1 MSEIRTDPVSANWQ
15 EWIMA
20 NNLKPFVINQTDL
33 DFILSQ
39 VNFRPLFDAS
49 GNAIILWNGTGKIY
63 DGKGALIG
71 QGGVTVGDAASLHA
85 IETYG
90 QSYYSEFDFA
100 GLRDPSGLNNN
111 LSLINATWGSVDQIF
126 TRSAAADYANYSPVM
141 QAVAER
147 AYAAA
152 KEYYGKY
159 SDGSATDGTPTGT
172 FNVGGTINS
181 DYKITLDTTPGVQ
194 PGDSL
199 ASDGTAINI
208 QNVVDYTPR
217 MISLTTTTAGVTYDT
232 WANHQFLADGTTP
245 NPAATNHTTNEI
257 YYDANGVAKV
267 LDWGQLKTVADGGL
281 GQVDTQAR
289 LAASAGQDDHFIGG
303 LNPGVAP
310 SNGFFVLFGQFFDH
324 GLDFIGKASGQ
335 TIKIALASDDP
346 LYGMLGPD
354 GRPVHEITINRATVA
369 TMEANGPEY
378 VNHTSPF
385 IDQSQTY
392 GSHEQLTNLLREWVK
407 DPATGQYHAGM
418 NLFDGQTLE
427 TAWIKPDGTSTH
439 NTLPTL
445 DELRAHVQ
453 ATGRDALT
461 WEDVN
466 DLRNRDA
473 NGHVI
478 AGTSGSA
485 LLLDMNP
492 RFDAG
497 HMAGFYDKNGNGAQD
512 AGEASYGTSAQA
524 AAVTAAIST
533 IDTYVRANFG
543 TNSHFGI
550 DATTHKLTLYM
561 ENLPPGSPAG
571 TPHTLDG
578 ANALYPFV
586 NFADF
591 SITSPAGP
599 LHNAVGE
606 ILMASVGDHYVAG
619 DGRVNENFGLTS
631 IHHVF
636 HEEHNYQIQNIIDAL
651 HRQDIV
657 SGDPTHANLHG
668 FQVNTGHMNAA
679 GDYINTDGSIAWDQD
694 KMFNGA
700 KLVVEMEYQH
710 AAVDQ
715 YARNVT
721 PNIQEFGAY
730 STEVN
735 SAISLEYSQ
744 AAFRFG
750 HSTLRE
756 TIDTIDPSGGLTG
769 KIMGYA
775 LKAAFL
781 APDKFADIGPSAI
794 VLGMTHQQM
803 NEVDEF
809 VTPALN
815 QGLLG
820 QPLDLAAINIARGR
834 DLGIPT
840 LNEVRHALGYSE
852 YSSWNDFGQNM
863 QHPSSLAN
871 FIAAYAFD
879 GDLERA
885 NTIVGIVD
893 GSVAAGTLGISLDQ
907 AYGFINGD
915 QAAGGAGTLAFDNI
929 DSWLGGL
936 AEVHQPGGLLGET
949 FDRIFVDQIEKLM
962 DGDRFYYL
970 YRLFGTQFGTEIV
983 NAQLKD
989 MVERTTGL
997 THLNGNIFGY
1007 ADQYIDLGAHK
1018 EVLAAGQTEYL
1029 TTGNEHKWGDIAAV
1043 DDGTIGIY
1051 SNGGRG
1057 NANDGH
1063 VVTIGGVQYIQDTRL
1078 ADTNPNSAYNQ
1089 NGGVNLDGTPN
1100 SGAESNEI
1108 IVGSRG
1114 NDLIYAQGGDDT
1126 VYGDGGNDKIY
1137 GSYGIDRLYGGD
1149 GSDTI
1154 YGGDNP
1160 DLIDGGAGD
1169 DFLYG
1174 ESSGTDIAGMDQVIG
1189 GAGND
1194 YINGGIGI
1202 DKLFGGN
1209 GDDVMYGEQDT
1220 DPFFEGNDGNDY
1232 LDGGAGTD
1240 MLYGSNGDDMLL
1252 DGTDV
1257 DISFGQAG
1265 DDWFKVGDIAQALST
1280 GPDEILG
1287 GDGVTDDGNTP
1298 GTIGFDVMDF
1308 SLQHA
1313 RPVGVAYDLDQQANP
1328 LAAVNAA
1335 QSVPAAFEIEGLV
1348 GSVSNDTLGG
1358 DVGNNWIVGG
1368 SGSDLLTG
1376 DAGNDVIVGG
1386 SIRLDTLI
1394 GQYIQ
1399 GHDAQGNEIA
1409 STYDHN
1415 NNNDGSTEALR
1426 LQDARYQG
1434 ASHRVAYDDTLGA
1447 GLLGNAALHTEG
1459 FDKHFTEMLRTQFFK
1474 DVTLGDGGA
1483 DATTL
1488 ATPDVAVF
1496 TGNFSD
1502 YRIDAISFQSAHEG
1516 TITAYKVTDLRDPN
1530 GVDANG
1536 VPIVTDGTDIVVG
1549 VELLRFSDRDVSL
1562 VNNPPVLDL
1571 NADHVVTTTTNGQ
1584 YRDNFSTAAFNN
1596 SNGTTA
1602 WAATPWA
1609 EAGDNGDVSSP
1620 SAGQI
1625 TITGGA
1631 LRFGDNDT
1639 DAGNGTATIQR
1650 TVNLA
1655 GVSSATVSYSYNEN
1669 SFDTGETVTV
1679 TFSDDGS
1686 FGAGHTQTIQTID
1699 ANSNIGNL
1707 NNVTLA
1713 GNLSASS
1720 AIRFV
1725 VSGTNN
1731 NSASDAV
1738 TIDNLRIDTV
1748 TSTSATVP
1756 GTPGTGNTSSYT
1768 ENSSTRAPISSFP
1781 SITDDGTTLASAKVV
1796 LTNPISGDLL
1806 RIGNSNNT
1814 SGNLTGSLSGIH
1826 YTVSTAGGVV
1836 TLDLTGSATL
1846 AQYQS
1851 AIDQVRFYSTS
1862 DDPTAHGTNVDRVI
1876 HVTVN
1881 DGLVDSNVATATV
1894 HIVAVNDAPNAGDD
1908 TILTNVSGAGAVVI
1922 PDWALLANDTDPDGP
1937 SLTVSTIVSTSSGNA
1952 SHASS
1957 SVTFTDTGT
1966 SATNNG
1972 GNSNGS
1978 MGSFV
1983 YRVSD
1988 GASTP
1993 LTDTATASVTR
2004 DTGDISAG
2012 SGNQIIV
2019 GDANGSTFS
2028 GGTGDDIILAGAG
2041 NDTIVWNANSSGS
2054 TDGHDFVD
2062 GGTTALVSGRDTGS
2076 DTFVVNG
2083 RSNSAETFA
2092 IYSNTD
2098 DWNGA
2103 GPGTESSAAHF
2114 GFTGLNANTEIVIAR
2129 NGVIIAELDNIE
2141 EITVNTLNTTVNNNN
2156 NPNAPDGGTTGTGS
2170 NTDTIQ
2176 VVGNFTGTSLNYST
2190 IHINGGDG
2198 SDTVDISGLTSDHRI
2213 VFHGGGGDD
2222 HVIGTLRPQDV
2233 VDSQTGPSGG
2243 DQGGSSGSGGGQDGG
2258 SHDDTSG
2265 GDDQHCGSGE
2275 DQGENE
2281 GGSPPIQPA
2290 DLPGLPA
2297 PHIGTDGDDVM
2308 IGSAGENVLSG
2319 LDGDDM
2325 LVGND
2330 DADTLKAGAGDDLVK
2345 AGGGDD
2351 VVIGNE
2357 GNDIV
2362 FGGGGRDL
2370 LTGDAGDDRLF
2381 GDAGDDA
2388 LEGGIGNDTVYGGA
2402 GNDRVIATNGDGDD
2416 TYFGDTEED
2425 TLDYSA
2431 ISANINADLGNGIGQ
2446 HGSVA
2451 SAQSGTDTVFGFE
2464 NFIGG
2469 SGNDTITASSVAN
2482 VLDGGGGN
2490 DTFVFGSSGDANGD
2504 TIKGFQP
2511 GDKIDLSAIDADTGA
2526 SGAQSFVLFAGNV
2539 FTSAGQ
2545 VIVTHEVTDGVEH
2558 TIVSG
2563 NTNGDATADFR
2574 IDVAGNHALTTADFN
2589 GVH

>member
-1 MSEIRTDPVSANWQ
+1 MRTSGLREPWQ
-15 EWIMA
+15 ERIMA
-20 NNLKPFVINQTDL
+20 NNLKPFVIDQTDL

-39 VNFRPLFDAS
+39 VNFRPLFDVNK
-49 GNAIILWNGTGKIY
+49 NAIILWDGTGNVY

-71 QGGVTVGDAASLHA
+71 QGGTVAGDAASVLA
-85 IETYG
+85 IAAYG

-141 QAVAER
+141 QAAVGL

-152 KEYYGKY
+152 KQYYSSY
-159 SDGSATDGTPTGT
+159 SIADGTFKANLGDY
-172 FNVGGTINS
+172 TI
-181 DYKITLDTTPGVQ
+181 KLDTTPGQ
-194 PGDSL
+194 PGDHT
-199 ASDGTAINI
+199 AADGTPIDI
-208 QNVVDYTPR
+208 HNVVDYTPR
-217 MISLTTTTAGVTYDT
+217 MISLTTTTAGVTFDT
-232 WANHQFLADGTTP
+232 WGNHPSDPLR
-245 NPAATNHTTNEI
+245 AAHQPNEI
-257 YYDANGVAKV
+257 YYDASGVAKV
-267 LDWGQLKTVADGGL
+267 LDWGQLKTVADNGL

-335 TIKIALASDDP
+335 TIKIALAQDDP

-354 GRPVHEITINRATVA
+354 GQPVHEITVSRATVA
-369 TMEANGPEY
+369 KMDANGAEY

-392 GSHEQLTNLLREWVK
+392 GSHEQLTNLLREWVP
-407 DPATGQYHAGM
+407 DATTAATTDFHAGM
-418 NLFDGQTLE
+418 NLFDGQTLA
-427 TAWIKPDGTSTH
+427 TAWKKADGSTTH

-445 DELRAHVQ
+445 NELNAHVV

-461 WEDVN
+461 WEDVL

-473 NGHVI
+473 SGHVATGAA
-478 AGTSGSA
+478 AGNSGSA

-492 RFDAG
+492 RFDAAHLHAGTGFIDSNHDG
-497 HMAGFYDKNGNGAQD
+497 HLNGGELSQVQVVDNAIATLHAYVADAAYQISRPHDSFGMVDGKLSLTLGTDLPAGP
-512 AGEASYGTSAQA
+512 
-524 AAVTAAIST
+524 ST
-533 IDTYVRANFG
+533 I
-543 TNSHFGI
+543 
-550 DATTHKLTLYM
+550 
-561 ENLPPGSPAG
+561 PAG
-571 TPHTLDG
+571 TYTG
-578 ANALYPFV
+578 ANALMLWV

-591 SITSPAGP
+591 SITAPSAI
-599 LHNAVGE
+599 HSAVSD
-606 ILMASVGDHYVAG
+606 IMLASVGDHYVAG

-636 HEEHNYQIQNIIDAL
+636 HEEHNYQVDNIIDAL

-657 SGDPTHANLHG
+657 SGDATHASLHG
-668 FQVNTGHMNAA
+668 FQVNTGVMNAA
-679 GDYINTDGSIAWDQD
+679 GDYLNGDGSIAWDQD
-694 KMFNGA
+694 KMFNAA

-715 YARNVT
+715 YARNVS

-893 GSVAAGTLGISLDQ
+893 GTITAGTPEAMGISLDQ

-915 QAAGGAGTLAFDNI
+915 EAAGGAGTLAFNSI
-929 DSWLGGL
+929 DTWLGGL
-936 AEVHQPGGLLGET
+936 AEIHQPGGLLGET

-970 YRLFGTQFGTEIV
+970 YRLFGEQFGTEIV

-1018 EVLAAGQTEYL
+1018 EVLADGQTEYL
-1029 TTGNEHKWGDIAAV
+1029 TTGNEHKWGDIGAV

-1078 ADTNPNSAYNQ
+1078 ADTDPNSAYNQ

-1126 VYGDGGNDKIY
+1126 VYGEGGNDKIY

-1313 RPVGVAYDLDQQANP
+1313 RPVGVTYDLDQQANP

-1358 DVGNNWIVGG
+1358 DSGDNWIVGG

-1394 GQYIQ
+1394 GRYESAP
-1399 GHDAQGNEIA
+1399 GVA
-1409 STYDHN
+1409 SSYDHN

-1447 GLLGNAALHTEG
+1447 GLLDNAALGTQD
-1459 FDKHFTEMLRTQFFK
+1459 FDRHFTEMLRTQFFK

-1483 DATTL
+1483 AGGTDTAAYTGVQADYEVTL
-1488 ATPDVAVF
+1488 VEFD
-1496 TGNFSD
+1496 
-1502 YRIDAISFQSAHEG
+1502 SANAGHVQ
-1516 TITAYKVTDLRDPN
+1516 AYKIVDKGHTPGPNDPIP
-1530 GVDANG
+1530 ARA
-1536 VPIVTDGTDIVVG
+1536 PSDGTDLLVGIQKIQFADGTVDIVNL
-1549 VELLRFSDRDVSL
+1549 VEIPATGAPVISDPTPTEGQQLTLDITSIQDANRFD
-1562 VNNPPVLDL
+1562 P
-1571 NADHVVTTTTNGQ
+1571 
-1584 YRDNFSTAAFNN
+1584 AALHYQWQQL
-1596 SNGTTA
+1596 NGTTWTNIA
-1602 WAATPWA
+1602 GATAATFTPQDLPLLGFNGNDA
-1609 EAGDNGDVSSP
+1609 QAGH
-1620 SAGQI
+1620 Q
-1625 TITGGA
+1625 
-1631 LRFGDNDT
+1631 LRVVATFT
-1639 DAGNGTATIQR
+1639 DAGGHAETVTSAATGPVGANWSSLLQATFNGTAGDDIANGSNAIS
-1650 TVNLA
+1650 VPFLGLIGGA
-1655 GVSSATVSYSYNEN
+1655 
-1669 SFDTGETVTV
+1669 DT
-1679 TFSDDGS
+1679 
-1686 FGAGHTQTIQTID
+1686 
-1699 ANSNIGNL
+1699 L
-1707 NNVTLA
+1707 N
-1713 GNLSASS
+1713 G
-1720 AIRFV
+1720 
-1725 VSGTNN
+1725 
-1731 NSASDAV
+1731 
-1738 TIDNLRIDTV
+1738 
-1748 TSTSATVP
+1748 
-1756 GTPGTGNTSSYT
+1756 
-1768 ENSSTRAPISSFP
+1768 
-1781 SITDDGTTLASAKVV
+1781 
-1796 LTNPISGDLL
+1796 
-1806 RIGNSNNT
+1806 
-1814 SGNLTGSLSGIH
+1814 
-1826 YTVSTAGGVV
+1826 
-1836 TLDLTGSATL
+1836 
-1846 AQYQS
+1846 
-1851 AIDQVRFYSTS
+1851 
-1862 DDPTAHGTNVDRVI
+1862 
-1876 HVTVN
+1876 
-1881 DGLVDSNVATATV
+1881 
-1894 HIVAVNDAPNAGDD
+1894 NAGDD
-1908 TILTNVSGAGAVVI
+1908 ILNG
-1922 PDWALLANDTDPDGP
+1922 
-1937 SLTVSTIVSTSSGNA
+1937 
-1952 SHASS
+1952 
-1957 SVTFTDTGT
+1957 
-1966 SATNNG
+1966 NG
-1972 GNSNGS
+1972 GN
-1978 MGSFV
+1978 
-1983 YRVSD
+1983 D
-1988 GASTP
+1988 
-1993 LTDTATASVTR
+1993 LI
-2004 DTGDISAG
+2004 TG
-2012 SGNQIIV
+2012 
-2019 GDANGSTFS
+2019 
-2028 GGTGDDIILAGAG
+2028 GAG
-2041 NDTIVWNANSSGS
+2041 NDTINGGAQTDTAVYAGALGNFAFGLTPITNLLTVTDLMGAEGTDTLTAIETLRFAGVNYNLVNGTSAANTLNGTNSVDLILGQEGNDTITAGLGNDVVFAGAGNDIINWRTNAAASQ
-2054 TDGHDFVD
+2054 TDGRDFVD
-2062 GGTTALVSGRDTGS
+2062 GGSDGTATG
-2076 DTFVVNG
+2076 DTFVVTG
-2083 RSNSAETFA
+2083 RAGLTEAFT

-2098 DWNGA
+2098 DWDGV
-2103 GPGTESSAAHF
+2103 GPGTGSSAAHA
-2114 GFTGLNANTEIVIAR
+2114 GFTGLNVNTEIVIAR
-2129 NGVIIAELDNIE
+2129 NGTIIAELDNIE
-2141 EITVNTLNTTVNNNN
+2141 EIVVNAGTVTQQTV
-2156 NPNAPDGGTTGTGS
+2156 PPGVPPGGTGTIAGDS
-2170 NTDTIQ
+2170 IA
-2176 VVGNFTGTSLNYST
+2176 VVGNFTNTSLHYST
-2190 IHINGGDG
+2190 ITVNGGDG
-2198 SDTVDISGLTSDHRI
+2198 SDTVDISGLTSDHRV

-2222 HVIGTLRPQDV
+2222 QVVGTLRPQDV
-2233 VDSQTGPSGG
+2233 VDTQNMLPSGDPG
-2243 DQGGSSGSGGGQDGG
+2243 PTGGGGQDGSGDG
-2258 SHDDTSG
+2258 SQGDGQGGS
-2265 GDDQHCGSGE
+2265 GDDQHCSPGDGH
-2275 DQGENE
+2275 DDRHD
-2281 GGSPPIQPA
+2281 GGGTPA
-2290 DLPGLPA
+2290 VNPGMA
-2297 PHIGTDGDDVM
+2297 QSDIGTSGADVMVGAAGDDVF
-2308 IGSAGENVLSG
+2308 SG
-2319 LDGDDM
+2319 LDGDDVI
-2325 LVGND
+2325 LGND
-2330 DADTLKAGAGDDLVK
+2330 GGDTLKAGAGDDLVK
-2345 AGGGDD
+2345 AGAGDD
-2351 VVIGNE
+2351 VVF
-2357 GNDIV
+2357 GNDGNDDL
-2362 FGGGGRDL
+2362 FGGAGRDL
-2370 LTGDAGDDRLF
+2370 ITGDAGDDRLF

-2388 LEGGIGNDTVYGGA
+2388 LEGGVGNDTVYGGA
-2402 GNDRVIATNGDGDD
+2402 GNDRIIATVGDGND
-2416 TYFGDTEED
+2416 TYFGDAEED

-2431 ISANINADLGNGIGQ
+2431 ISANIAAELGNGIGQ

-2451 SAQSGTDTVFGFE
+2451 SGQSGTDQVFGFE
-2464 NFIGG
+2464 DFIGG
-2469 SGNDTITASSVAN
+2469 SGNDTIVASSAAN
-2482 VLDGGGGN
+2482 VMDGGGGN
-2490 DTFVFGSSGDANGD
+2490 DTFVFGSAGDADGD

-2511 GDKIDLSAIDADTGA
+2511 GDKIDLSAIDANTGA
-2526 SGAQSFVLFAGNV
+2526 SGSQSFVLFAGNV

-2545 VIVTHEVTDGVEH
+2545 VIVTQEVKDGVEH
-2558 TIVSG
+2558 TFVSG
-2563 NTNGDATADFR
+2563 NTNGDTVADFK
-2574 IDVAGNHALTTADFN
+2574 IDVGAGNHTLTAADFN

>member
-1 MSEIRTDPVSANWQ
+1 LHLASFCNVGGPDVPASENPGQ

-20 NNLKPFVINQTDL
+20 NNLKPFVIDQTDL
-33 DFILSQ
+33 DFLLSQ

-49 GNAIILWNGTGKIY
+49 GNAIILWDGTGKVY
-63 DGKGALIG
+63 DGKGTLIG
-71 QGGVTVGDAASLHA
+71 QGGNAAGDAASIDA
-85 IETYG
+85 IAKWG

-111 LSLINATWGSVDQIF
+111 LSLINAAYGAVDQIF
-126 TRSAAADYANYSPVM
+126 TRSAAADYAHYSPVM
-141 QAVAER
+141 QAVAAQ

-159 SDGSATDGTPTGT
+159 NDGSATDGTPTGT
-172 FNVGGTINS
+172 FNASGSLNS
-181 DYKITLDTTPGVQ
+181 DYTIKLDTTPGQ
-194 PGDSL
+194 PGDHT
-199 ASDGTAINI
+199 AANGTPIEI

-217 MISLTTTTAGVTYDT
+217 MISQTITTAGVTYDT
-232 WANHQFLADGTTP
+232 WANHQTDLLASS
-245 NPAATNHTTNEI
+245 HQQNEI
-257 YYDANGVAKV
+257 YYNPATGEANV
-267 LDWGQLKTVADGGL
+267 LDWGQLETVALGGL

-289 LAASAGQDDHFIGG
+289 LTASAGQNDHFIGG
-303 LNPGVAP
+303 LNPGVSP
-310 SNGFFVLFGQFFDH
+310 SNGFFVLFGQFVDH

-354 GRPVHEITINRATVA
+354 GQPVHEITINRATVA
-369 TMEANGPEY
+369 SMGPDGPNY

-392 GSHEQLTNLLREWVK
+392 GSHEQLTNMLREWVK
-407 DPATGQYHAGM
+407 DPVTGQYHAGM
-418 NLFDGQTLE
+418 NLFDGQTLA
-427 TAWIKPDGTSTH
+427 TAWTKADGTTTH

-445 DELRAHVQ
+445 NEFAAHVV

-461 WEDVN
+461 WEDVL

-473 NGHVI
+473 SGHVTS
-478 AGTSGSA
+478 GTSGSA

-492 RFDAG
+492 RFDAA
-497 HMAGFYDKNGNGAQD
+497 HLHAGTGFVDANHDGQQN
-512 AGEASYGTSAQA
+512 AGESTQVQVVDSAIATLHNYVAGAAYQA
-524 AAVTAAIST
+524 ARPGDSFGMVGGTLSLTLATPLAAGPST
-533 IDTYVRANFG
+533 I
-543 TNSHFGI
+543 
-550 DATTHKLTLYM
+550 
-561 ENLPPGSPAG
+561 PAG
-571 TPHTLDG
+571 TYTG
-578 ANALYPFV
+578 ANAMMLWI

-591 SITSPAGP
+591 SITAPSQI
-599 LHNAVGE
+599 HSAVSD
-606 ILMASVGDHYVAG
+606 IMLASVGDHYVAG

-636 HEEHNYQIQNIIDAL
+636 HEEHNFQIQNIIQAL
-651 HRQDIV
+651 HTQDIV
-657 SGDPTHANLHG
+657 SGDATHASLHG
-668 FQVNTGHMNAA
+668 FQINTGHGMNAA
-679 GDYINTDGSIAWDQD
+679 GDYLDANNNISWDQD
-694 KMFNGA
+694 KMFNAA

-710 AAVDQ
+710 AVVDQ
-715 YARNVT
+715 YARNVS

-735 SAISLEYSQ
+735 SAISLDFSQ

-781 APDKFADIGPSAI
+781 APDTFAEVGPSAI
-794 VLGMTHQQM
+794 LLGMTHQQM

-834 DLGIPT
+834 DVGIPT
-840 LNEVRHALGYSE
+840 LNEVRHVLGYSE

-863 QHPSSLAN
+863 QHPTSLAN

-879 GDLERA
+879 GNLEKAER
-885 NTIVGIVD
+885 IVGIVD
-893 GSVAAGTLGISLDQ
+893 GTVTGATPGEIDQ
-907 AYGFINGD
+907 AYGFMNGD
-915 QAAGGAGTLAFDNI
+915 EAVGGAGTLAFNNI
-929 DSWLGGL
+929 DTWIGGL
-936 AEVHQPGGLLGET
+936 AEVHQPGGILGET

-970 YRLFGTQFGTEIV
+970 YRLFGEQFGTEVV

-989 MVERTTGL
+989 MVERNSGL

-1007 ADQYIDLGAHK
+1007 ADQYVDLGAHK
-1018 EVLAAGQTEYL
+1018 EVLADGQTEYL
-1029 TTGNEHKWGDIAAV
+1029 TTGNEHKYGDIAAV

-1063 VVTIGGVQYIQDTRL
+1063 EVTIGGVHYILDTRL
-1078 ADTNPNSAYNQ
+1078 ADTDPDSAYGQ
-1089 NGGVNLDGTPN
+1089 NGFVNLDGTPN
-1100 SGAESNEI
+1100 SGAESNEL

-1114 NDLIYAQGGDDT
+1114 ADLIYAQGGDDT
-1126 VYGDGGNDKIY
+1126 VYGEAGNDKIY
-1137 GSYGIDRLYGGD
+1137 GGYGIDRLYGGD

-1174 ESSGTDIAGMDQVIG
+1174 ESSGTDINGLDQVIG

-1194 YINGGIGI
+1194 YINGGLGI

-1232 LDGGAGTD
+1232 LDGGSGTD
-1240 MLYGSNGDDMLL
+1240 MLYGNNGDDMLL

-1280 GPDEILG
+1280 GPDEVLG
-1287 GDGVTDDGNTP
+1287 GDGVTDEGNTP

-1328 LAAVNAA
+1328 LANVNAA
-1335 QSVPAAFEIEGLV
+1335 QAVPAAFEIEGLV

-1358 DVGNNWIVGG
+1358 DAGDNWVVGG
-1368 SGSDLLTG
+1368 SGADLLTG

-1394 GQYIQ
+1394 GRYESAP
-1399 GHDAQGNEIA
+1399 GVA

-1415 NNNDGSTEALR
+1415 NNNDGSSELLR

-1434 ASHRVAYDDTLGA
+1434 ASHRVAYNDTLGA
-1447 GLLGNAALHTEG
+1447 GLLDNAALGTQD

-1474 DVTLGDGGA
+1474 DVTLGDGGT

-1488 ATPDVAVF
+1488 AAPDVAVF
-1496 TGNFSD
+1496 TGRYAD
-1502 YRIDAISFQSAHEG
+1502 YRIDPITFQSANEG

-1536 VPIVTDGTDIVVG
+1536 APIVTDGTDIVVG
-1549 VELLRFSDRDVSL
+1549 VEKLRFSDRDFSL
-1562 VNNPPVLDL
+1562 VASPPSLTLDL
-1571 NADHVVTTTTNGQ
+1571 AGGPGNYA
-1584 YRDNFSTAAFNN
+1584 DNFNN
-1596 SNGTTA
+1596 TSFSNSDGLTTWGTSWVETDD
-1602 WAATPWA
+1602 
-1609 EAGDNGDVSSP
+1609 DNSP
-1620 SAGQI
+1620 NSGQI
-1625 TITGGA
+1625 RI
-1631 LRFGDNDT
+1631 
-1639 DAGNGTATIQR
+1639 DAGGNTMELRNGNGATIER
-1650 TVNLA
+1650 AVNLS
-1655 GVSSATVSYSYNEN
+1655 GVTSANLSLSYSESGFGN
-1669 SFDTGETVTV
+1669 GETVV
-1679 TFSDDGS
+1679 VSFAADGQN
-1686 FGAGHTQTIQTID
+1686 FVMLRTLDQ
-1699 ANSNIGNL
+1699 NSGNGNL
-1707 NNVTLA
+1707 TNVNLVGPFSSNAVIRFEVSSVVDTPNQNDYIRIDDLRISYTKPTVLVQDVSASFVEGGSNVTVA
-1713 GNLSASS
+1713 PHPT
-1720 AIRFV
+1720 V
-1725 VSGTNN
+1725 V
-1731 NSASDAV
+1731 
-1738 TIDNLRIDTV
+1738 
-1748 TSTSATVP
+1748 
-1756 GTPGTGNTSSYT
+1756 
-1768 ENSSTRAPISSFP
+1768 
-1781 SITDDGTTLASAKVV
+1781 DDGTTLVSAKVV
-1796 LTNPISGDLL
+1796 LTNAQAGDDLVW
-1806 RIGNSNNT
+1806 GNNT
-1814 SGNLTGSLSGIH
+1814 TGNGFTISK
-1826 YTVSTAGGVV
+1826 TNVGGVITV
-1836 TLDLTGSATL
+1836 ILTSTTPQSFANFTSRLDNIQFTNSS
-1846 AQYQS
+1846 Q
-1851 AIDQVRFYSTS
+1851 
-1862 DDPTAHGTNVDRVI
+1862 DPSPTDRVI
-1876 HVTVN
+1876 QVTVN
-1881 DGLVDSNVATATV
+1881 DGLLNSNVATTTI
-1894 HIVAVNDAPNAGDD
+1894 HVAPVNDVPNAGAENVVSNFASGSQY
-1908 TILTNVSGAGAVVI
+1908 TIPS
-1922 PDWALLANDTDPDGP
+1922 WALLANDTDIDGP
-1937 SLTVSTIVSTSSGNA
+1937 GPLSISAVTDNSQNFNAALSGGNITVTDSSNSNRSFTYTVSDAAIPAGTDQQQVGVARDTTGN
-1952 SHASS
+1952 
-1957 SVTFTDTGT
+1957 VDG
-1966 SATNNG
+1966 N
-1972 GNSNGS
+1972 NSN
-1978 MGSFV
+1978 
-1983 YRVSD
+1983 
-1988 GASTP
+1988 
-1993 LTDTATASVTR
+1993 TR
-2004 DTGDISAG
+2004 DILIGD
-2012 SGNQIIV
+2012 GN
-2019 GDANGSTFS
+2019 NSTFD

-2098 DWNGA
+2098 DWDGI
-2103 GPGTESSAAHF
+2103 GPGTGSSAAHA
-2114 GFTGLNANTEIVIAR
+2114 GFTGLNTNTEIVIAR
-2129 NGVIIAELDNIE
+2129 NGAIIAELDNVE
-2141 EITVNTLNTTVNNNN
+2141 EITINALNTTANNGNGG
-2156 NPNAPDGGTTGTGS
+2156 PDGGTSDG
-2170 NTDTIQ
+2170 DTIQ

-2198 SDTVDISGLTSDHRI
+2198 SDTVDISALTSDHRI

-2233 VDSQTGPSGG
+2233 VDSQTAPSGG

-2258 SHDDTSG
+2258 SHDNSSG
-2265 GDDQHCGSGE
+2265 GDSQHCSSGE
-2275 DQGENE
+2275 DHGQN
-2281 GGSPPIQPA
+2281 GGDGTPIQPA
-2290 DLPGLPA
+2290 DIPGAPA
-2297 PHIGTDGDDVM
+2297 PQIGTAGDDVM
-2308 IGSAGENVLSG
+2308 IGASGDNVLSG
-2319 LDGDDM
+2319 LDGDD
-2325 LVGND
+2325 LILGND
-2330 DADTLKAGAGDDLVK
+2330 GADTLKAGDGDDLVK
-2345 AGGGDD
+2345 AGAGDD
-2351 VVIGNE
+2351 VVFGNE
-2357 GNDIV
+2357 GNDDL
-2362 FGGGGRDL
+2362 FGGEGRDL
-2370 LTGDAGDDRLF
+2370 ITGDAGDDRLF
-2381 GDAGDDA
+2381 GDAADDA
-2388 LEGGIGNDTVYGGA
+2388 LEGGTGNDTVYGGA
-2402 GNDRVIATNGDGDD
+2402 GNDRIIATVGDGDD

-2425 TLDYSA
+2425 TLDYAA
-2431 ISANINADLGNGIGQ
+2431 ISANITADLGNGISH
-2446 HGSVA
+2446 HGSVT

-2464 NFIGG
+2464 DFIGG
-2469 SGNDTITASSVAN
+2469 SGNDTIVASSVAN
-2482 VLDGGGGN
+2482 VMDGGGGN
-2490 DTFVFGSSGDANGD
+2490 NTFVFGSAADADGD

-2511 GDKIDLSAIDADTGA
+2511 GDKIDLSAIDANTGA
-2526 SGAQSFVLFAGNV
+2526 SGTQSFVLFAGNI

-2545 VIVTHEVTDGVEH
+2545 VIVTQEVRDGVDH
-2558 TIVSG
+2558 TFVSG
-2563 NTNGDATADFR
+2563 NTNNDTVADFK
-2574 IDVAGNHALTTADFN
+2574 IDLGAGNHAVTSSDFN

>member
-1 MSEIRTDPVSANWQ
+1 
-15 EWIMA
+15 MA
-20 NNLKPFVINQTDL
+20 NNLKPFVIDQTDL

-39 VNFRPLFDAS
+39 VNFRPLFHAD
-49 GNAIILWNGTGKIY
+49 GNAIILWDGTGKVY

-71 QGGVTVGDAASLHA
+71 QGGVTAGDAASLAA
-85 IETYG
+85 IAQWG

-111 LSLINATWGSVDQIF
+111 LSLINSTYGAVDQIF

-141 QAVAER
+141 QAVADR

-159 SDGSATDGTPTGT
+159 SDGSATDGTPTGA
-172 FNVGGTINS
+172 FNVGGTLNT
-181 DYKITLDTTPGVQ
+181 DYKITLDATPGQ
-194 PGDSL
+194 PGDHT
-199 ASDGTAINI
+199 ASDGTPINI

-217 MISLTTTTAGVTYDT
+217 MISQTVTTAGVTYDT
-232 WANHQFLADGTTP
+232 WANHPSDPL
-245 NPAATNHTTNEI
+245 HTAHQPNEI

-289 LAASAGQDDHFIGG
+289 LDASAGQDDHFVGG

-354 GRPVHEITINRATVA
+354 GQPVHEITINRATVA
-369 TMEANGPEY
+369 TMDANGPEY
-378 VNHTSPF
+378 LNHTSPF

-418 NLFDGQTLE
+418 NLFDGQTLD
-427 TAWIKPDGTSTH
+427 TAWTKADGTTTH
-439 NTLPTL
+439 QTLPTL
-445 DELRAHVQ
+445 DELRAHVET
-453 ATGRDALT
+453 TGRDALT

-473 NGHVI
+473 SGHVI

-512 AGEASYGTSAQA
+512 AGEANYGTTAQA
-524 AAVTAAIST
+524 AKVAAAIAT
-533 IDTYVRANFG
+533 IDASVKSMFG
-543 TNSHFGI
+543 AASSFAI
-550 DATTHKLTLYM
+550 DPTTHKLTLFM

-591 SITSPAGP
+591 SITSPAGT
-599 LHNAVGE
+599 LHDAVGE

-636 HEEHNYQIQNIIDAL
+636 HEEHNYQIQNIIEAL

-657 SGDPTHANLHG
+657 SGDPTHASLHG
-668 FQVNTGHMNAA
+668 FQVDAGHGMNAA
-679 GDYINTDGSIAWDQD
+679 GDYVNADGSIAWDQD

-715 YARNVT
+715 YARNVS

-781 APDKFADIGPSAI
+781 APDKFADVGPSAI
-794 VLGMTHQQM
+794 ILGMSHQQM

-834 DLGIPT
+834 DVGIPT

-871 FIAAYAFD
+871 FIAAYALD
-879 GDLERA
+879 GDLEEA

-907 AYGFINGD
+907 AYGFMNGD
-915 QAAGGAGTLAFDNI
+915 EAAGGAGTLAFNNI
-929 DSWLGGL
+929 DTWLGGL

-1007 ADQYIDLGAHK
+1007 ADQYVDLGAHK

-1029 TTGNEHKWGDIAAV
+1029 TTGNEHKYGDIADV
-1043 DDGTIGIY
+1043 DAGTIGIY

-1063 VVTIGGVQYIQDTRL
+1063 VITIGGVHYVQDTRL
-1078 ADTNPNSAYNQ
+1078 ADTDPNSAYNQ

-1108 IVGSRG
+1108 VVGSKG
-1114 NDLIYAQGGDDT
+1114 ADLIYAQGGDDT
-1126 VYGDGGNDKIY
+1126 VYGDAGNDKIY
-1137 GSYGIDRLYGGD
+1137 GGYGIDRLYGGD
-1149 GSDTI
+1149 GVDTI

-1174 ESSGTDIAGMDQVIG
+1174 ESSGTDINGLDQVIG

-1232 LDGGAGTD
+1232 LDGGSGTD
-1240 MLYGSNGDDMLL
+1240 MLYGNNGDDMLL

-1280 GPDEILG
+1280 GPDEVLG
-1287 GDGVTDDGNTP
+1287 GDGVTDEGNTP
-1298 GTIGFDVMDF
+1298 GTTGFDVMDF

-1313 RPVGVAYDLDQQANP
+1313 RPVGVTYDLDQQANP

-1358 DVGNNWIVGG
+1358 DSGDNWVVGG

-1399 GHDAQGNEIA
+1399 GHDAQGHEIV

-1415 NNNDGSTEALR
+1415 NNNNGSTEELR

-1434 ASHRVAYDDTLGA
+1434 ASHRVAYNDTLGA

-1474 DVTLGDGGA
+1474 DLVVGDGGA
-1483 DATTL
+1483 AAASDTAAYSGNRADYAVTLIEFDSANEGHIVAYKIVDNGHTPTGSNDPISARAPSDGTDLLVGIQKIQFADGTVDIANLVEIPATGAPVISDPTPTEGQQLTLDITSIQDANGFNPAALHYQWQASANGTAWNDIAGATNATFTPQDISILGFNGLDAQAGLHLRVVATFTDAGGHQETVISNSTGPVGANWSSPIQATFNGTAGDDIANGSNPIFGFGGADTL
-1488 ATPDVAVF
+1488 NGNAGDDILNGNGGNDLITGGAGSDAINGGAQTDTAIYTGPV
-1496 TGNFSD
+1496 GNF
-1502 YRIDAISFQSAHEG
+1502 AFGLTPTNQL
-1516 TITAYKVTDLRDPN
+1516 TVTDLTGAEGTDTLTAIETLRFAGVNYNLVNGTSAPNTLNGTN
-1530 GVDANG
+1530 GVDLILG
-1536 VPIVTDGTDIVVG
+1536 QDGND
-1549 VELLRFSDRDVSL
+1549 
-1562 VNNPPVLDL
+1562 
-1571 NADHVVTTTTNGQ
+1571 
-1584 YRDNFSTAAFNN
+1584 
-1596 SNGTTA
+1596 
-1602 WAATPWA
+1602 
-1609 EAGDNGDVSSP
+1609 
-1620 SAGQI
+1620 
-1625 TITGGA
+1625 TITGG
-1631 LRFGDNDT
+1631 LGNDVVF
-1639 DAGNGTATIQR
+1639 AG
-1650 TVNLA
+1650 
-1655 GVSSATVSYSYNEN
+1655 
-1669 SFDTGETVTV
+1669 
-1679 TFSDDGS
+1679 
-1686 FGAGHTQTIQTID
+1686 
-1699 ANSNIGNL
+1699 
-1707 NNVTLA
+1707 
-1713 GNLSASS
+1713 
-1720 AIRFV
+1720 
-1725 VSGTNN
+1725 
-1731 NSASDAV
+1731 
-1738 TIDNLRIDTV
+1738 
-1748 TSTSATVP
+1748 
-1756 GTPGTGNTSSYT
+1756 
-1768 ENSSTRAPISSFP
+1768 
-1781 SITDDGTTLASAKVV
+1781 
-1796 LTNPISGDLL
+1796 
-1806 RIGNSNNT
+1806 
-1814 SGNLTGSLSGIH
+1814 
-1826 YTVSTAGGVV
+1826 
-1836 TLDLTGSATL
+1836 
-1846 AQYQS
+1846 
-1851 AIDQVRFYSTS
+1851 
-1862 DDPTAHGTNVDRVI
+1862 
-1876 HVTVN
+1876 
-1881 DGLVDSNVATATV
+1881 
-1894 HIVAVNDAPNAGDD
+1894 AGDD
-1908 TILTNVSGAGAVVI
+1908 TINWRTNASGA
-1922 PDWALLANDTDPDGP
+1922 
-1937 SLTVSTIVSTSSGNA
+1937 
-1952 SHASS
+1952 
-1957 SVTFTDTGT
+1957 
-1966 SATNNG
+1966 
-1972 GNSNGS
+1972 
-1978 MGSFV
+1978 
-1983 YRVSD
+1983 
-1988 GASTP
+1988 
-1993 LTDTATASVTR
+1993 
-2004 DTGDISAG
+2004 
-2012 SGNQIIV
+2012 
-2019 GDANGSTFS
+2019 
-2028 GGTGDDIILAGAG
+2028 
-2041 NDTIVWNANSSGS
+2041 
-2054 TDGHDFVD
+2054 TDGRDFVD
-2062 GGTTALVSGRDTGS
+2062 GGANTALVGDR
-2076 DTFVVNG
+2076 FVVTGN
-2083 RSNSAETFA
+2083 NAVETFR

-2098 DWNGA
+2098 DWDNNAGNGIV
-2103 GPGTESSAAHF
+2103 SSAAHA
-2114 GFTGLNANTEIVIAR
+2114 GFTGLNVNTEIVVAR
-2129 NGVIIAELDNIE
+2129 NGTVIAELDNIE
-2141 EITVNTLNTTVNNNN
+2141 EITVNTSTVTS
-2156 NPNAPDGGTTGTGS
+2156 PGGVPPGGTGTIGG
-2170 NTDTIQ
+2170 DTIQ
-2176 VVGNFTGTSLNYST
+2176 VIGNFAATSLNYNT
-2190 IHINGGDG
+2190 ITINGGG
-2198 SDTVDISGLTSDHRI
+2198 NADTVDISGLTSDHRI

-2222 HVIGTLRPQDV
+2222 QVVGTLRPQDV
-2233 VDSQTGPSGG
+2233 VDTQNVLPSS
-2243 DQGGSSGSGGGQDGG
+2243 DQGGSTGNGDGHDQTGGGNQDGSDDHNQGGNSGDDDQQCSSGGHDHHDGQGG
-2258 SHDDTSG
+2258 G
-2265 GDDQHCGSGE
+2265 GT
-2275 DQGENE
+2275 
-2281 GGSPPIQPA
+2281 PIQPA
-2290 DLPGLPA
+2290 DIPGMPA
-2297 PHIGTDGDDVM
+2297 PHIGTPGDDVM
-2308 IGSAGENVLSG
+2308 IGASGENVLSG
-2319 LDGDDM
+2319 QDGDD
-2325 LVGND
+2325 LLLGND
-2330 DADTLKAGAGDDLVK
+2330 GGDTLKAGSGDDLVK
-2345 AGGGDD
+2345 AGAGDD
-2351 VVIGNE
+2351 VVF
-2357 GNDIV
+2357 GNDGNDDL
-2362 FGGGGRDL
+2362 FGGSGKDL
-2370 LTGDAGDDRLF
+2370 MTGDAGDDRLF

-2388 LEGGIGNDTVYGGA
+2388 LEGGTGNDTVYGGA
-2402 GNDRVIATNGDGDD
+2402 GNDRIITTVGDGDD

-2431 ISANINADLGNGIGQ
+2431 ISASITADLGNGIGQ
-2446 HGSVA
+2446 HGSVT
-2451 SAQSGTDTVFGFE
+2451 SAQSGTDKVFGFE
-2464 NFIGG
+2464 DFIGG
-2469 SGNDTITASSVAN
+2469 SGNDTIVASSVAN
-2482 VLDGGGGN
+2482 VMDGGGGN
-2490 DTFVFGSSGDANGD
+2490 DTFVFGSAGDVDGD

-2511 GDKIDLSAIDADTGA
+2511 GDKIDLSAVDANTGA
-2526 SGAQSFVLFAGNV
+2526 SGTQSFVLFAGNV

-2545 VIVTHEVTDGVEH
+2545 VIVTHEIRDGAEH
-2558 TIVSG
+2558 TIVAG
-2563 NTNGDATADFR
+2563 NTNNDTVADFKLD
-2574 IDVAGNHALTTADFN
+2574 IAGNHALTSSDFN

>member
-1 MSEIRTDPVSANWQ
+1 MSEIGRSASENPWQ

-20 NNLKPFVINQTDL
+20 NNLKPFVIDQTDL
-33 DFILSQ
+33 NFILSQ
-39 VNFRPLFDAS
+39 VNFRPLFDAN
-49 GNAIILWNGTGKIY
+49 GNAIILWNGTGKVY

-71 QGGVTVGDAASLHA
+71 QGGVTAGDSASVAAIA
-85 IETYG
+85 QWG

-111 LSLINATWGSVDQIF
+111 LSLINSTYGAVDQIF

-141 QAVAER
+141 QAVADR

-152 KEYYGKY
+152 KDYYSKY
-159 SDGSATDGTPTGT
+159 AVSSTDPTFNAVQNSDYTIKLDIIPGQPGDHTAADGTP
-172 FNVGGTINS
+172 IE
-181 DYKITLDTTPGVQ
+181 
-194 PGDSL
+194 
-199 ASDGTAINI
+199 I

-217 MISLTTTTAGVTYDT
+217 MISQTVTTAGVTYDT
-232 WANHQFLADGTTP
+232 WANHPSDPL
-245 NPAATNHTTNEI
+245 HTVHQPNEI

-267 LDWGQLKTVADGGL
+267 LDWGQLKTVAGGGL

-289 LAASAGQDDHFIGG
+289 LDASAGQDDHFIGG

-335 TIKIALASDDP
+335 TITIALASDDP

-354 GRPVHEITINRATVA
+354 GQPVHEITVSRATVA
-369 TMEANGPEY
+369 TMDANGPEY

-392 GSHEQLTNLLREWVK
+392 GSHEQLTNLLREWVE

-418 NLFDGQTLE
+418 NLFDGQTLD
-427 TAWIKPDGTSTH
+427 TAWTKPDGTSTH

-445 DELRAHVQ
+445 DELRAHVE
-453 ATGRDALT
+453 ATSRDALT

-473 NGHVI
+473 SGHVI

-497 HMAGFYDKNGNGAQD
+497 HMLGFYDTDGNGAQD
-512 AGEASYGTSAQA
+512 AGESSYGTSAQA
-524 AAVTAAIST
+524 GKVADAITAV
-533 IDTYVRANFG
+533 DTYVKANFG
-543 TNSHFGI
+543 ANSSFGI
-550 DATTHKLTLYM
+550 DATTHKLTLFM
-561 ENLPPGSPAG
+561 ETLPPGSPAG

-591 SITSPAGP
+591 SITVPAGT
-599 LHNAVGE
+599 LHDAVGE

-657 SGDPTHANLHG
+657 SGDTTHASLHG
-668 FQVNTGHMNAA
+668 FQIDTGHGMNAA
-679 GDYINTDGSIAWDQD
+679 GDYLDANGNISWDQD

-715 YARNVT
+715 YARNVS

-775 LKAAFL
+775 LEAAFL
-781 APDKFADIGPSAI
+781 APDKFADVGPSAI
-794 VLGMTHQQM
+794 ILGMSHQQM
-803 NEVDEF
+803 NDVDEF

-834 DLGIPT
+834 DVGIPT

-879 GDLERA
+879 GDLEKA
-885 NTIVGIVD
+885 QTIVEIVD

-907 AYGFINGD
+907 AYGFMNGD
-915 QAAGGAGTLAFDNI
+915 EAAGGAGALAFNNI
-929 DSWLGGL
+929 DTWLGGL
-936 AEVHQPGGLLGET
+936 AEIHQPGGLLGET

-989 MVERTTGL
+989 MVERNTGL

-1007 ADQYIDLGAHK
+1007 ADQYVDLGARK

-1029 TTGNEHKWGDIAAV
+1029 TTGNEHKYGDIAAV
-1043 DDGTIGIY
+1043 DAGTIGIY

-1057 NANDGH
+1057 NLNDGH
-1063 VVTIGGVQYIQDTRL
+1063 EVVIGGVHYIQDTRL
-1078 ADTNPNSAYNQ
+1078 ADTDPNSAYNQ

-1108 IVGSRG
+1108 IVGSKG
-1114 NDLIYAQGGDDT
+1114 VDLIYAQGGDDT
-1126 VYGDGGNDKIY
+1126 VYGEGGNDKIY

-1149 GSDTI
+1149 GADTI

-1174 ESSGTDIAGMDQVIG
+1174 ESSGTDIAGLDQVIG

-1220 DPFFEGNDGNDY
+1220 DPFFEGNDGNDW
-1232 LDGGAGTD
+1232 LDGGSGTD
-1240 MLYGSNGDDMLL
+1240 MLYGSNGDDMLI

-1257 DISFGQAG
+1257 DISFGQNG
-1265 DDWFKVGDIAQALST
+1265 DDIFRVGDIAQALST
-1280 GPDEILG
+1280 GPDEVLG
-1287 GDGVTDDGNTP
+1287 GDGVTDEGNTP
-1298 GTIGFDVMDF
+1298 GTIGFDIMDF
-1308 SLQHA
+1308 SLQHL
-1313 RPVGVAYDLDQQANP
+1313 RPVGVTYDLDEQANP
-1328 LAAVNAA
+1328 LTAVNSQ
-1335 QSVPAAFEIEGLV
+1335 QSVPAAFQIEGLV

-1358 DVGNNWIVGG
+1358 DAGDNWIVGG
-1368 SGSDLLTG
+1368 SGSDILAG
-1376 DAGNDVIVGG
+1376 DAGDDVIVGG

-1394 GQYIQ
+1394 GRYESAP
-1399 GHDAQGNEIA
+1399 GVA

-1415 NNNDGSTEALR
+1415 NDNTGLTEADR
-1426 LQDARYQG
+1426 LEDARYQG
-1434 ASHRVAYDDTLGA
+1434 ASHRVGYQDTLGA
-1447 GLLGNAALHTEG
+1447 GLLGNADLQTER
-1459 FDKHFTEMLRTQFFK
+1459 FDKHFTEMLRSQIFK
-1474 DVTLGDGGA
+1474 DLVMGDGGTTAASDTAAYSGNKA
-1483 DATTL
+1483 DYTIT
-1488 ATPDVAVF
+1488 
-1496 TGNFSD
+1496 
-1502 YRIDAISFQSAHEG
+1502 AISYDSAHEG
-1516 TITAYKVTDLRDPN
+1516 TIVAYKITDN
-1530 GVDANG
+1530 GGLNPDGTARA
-1536 VPIVTDGTDIVVG
+1536 PSDGTDLIVG
-1549 VELLRFSDRDVSL
+1549 IDYLQFRDQTVSL
-1562 VNNPPVLDL
+1562 NNTPPALDL
-1571 NADHVVTTTTNGQ
+1571 HAFNTATGS
-1584 YRDNFSTAAFNN
+1584 YADNFNTAAFNN
-1596 SNGTTA
+1596 STGTTA
-1602 WAATPWA
+1602 WTMPWT
-1609 EAGDNGDVSSP
+1609 ETGDSGAVTN
-1620 SAGQI
+1620 GQI
-1625 TITGGA
+1625 QIDAGGGGGTNE
-1631 LRFGDNDT
+1631 LRFVGGPTSDG
-1639 DAGNGTATIQR
+1639 ASIQR

-1655 GVSSATVSYSYNEN
+1655 GASSATVSYT
-1669 SFDTGETVTV
+1669 FDQNNIDPGETVTV
-1679 TFSDDGS
+1679 QFSADGS
-1686 FGAGHTQTIQTID
+1686 FNAATLQTIQTIT
-1699 ANSNIGNL
+1699 NTSGNL
-1707 NNVTLA
+1707 FGSGTTSVALT
-1713 GNLSASS
+1713 GPFSANS

-1725 VSGTNN
+1725 ASGINATNE
-1731 NSASDAV
+1731 DV
-1738 TIDNLRIDTV
+1738 RIDNLNIAF
-1748 TSTSATVP
+1748 ATK
-1756 GTPGTGNTSSYT
+1756 TPANDASNDYQATYT
-1768 ENSSTRAPISSFP
+1768 EGGSSVRIAAGP
-1781 SITDDGTTLASAKVV
+1781 SITDDGAQMLSAKIV
-1796 LTNPISGDLL
+1796 LNNAVAGDALN
-1806 RIGNSNNT
+1806 RNDIAGDGITGTTDT
-1814 SGNLTGSLSGIH
+1814 SVPGQITVNLTGAASL
-1826 YTVSTAGGVV
+1826 A
-1836 TLDLTGSATL
+1836 A
-1846 AQYQS
+1846 YQN
-1851 AIDQVRFYSTS
+1851 AIEAITFSSSS
-1862 DDPTAHGTNVDRVI
+1862 DNPTNADRVI

-1881 DGLVDSNVATATV
+1881 DGLVDSNVATTTI
-1894 HIVAVNDAPNAGDD
+1894 HLTPVNDAPNAGND
-1908 TILTNVSGAGAVVI
+1908 TIITNYANGVLNVSFDV
-1922 PDWALLANDTDPDGP
+1922 PDWALLANDTDPD
-1937 SLTVSTIVSTSSGNA
+1937 
-1952 SHASS
+1952 
-1957 SVTFTDTGT
+1957 
-1966 SATNNG
+1966 SATPSITGVNESQANFSVAHTASAPAHVTVTKSDA
-1972 GNSNGS
+1972 NSHQ
-1978 MGSFV
+1978 FT
-1983 YRVSD
+1983 YTVSD
-1988 GASTP
+1988 GAASDTANATVT
-1993 LTDTATASVTR
+1993 TDTAGTL
-2004 DTGDISAG
+2004 DGTG
-2012 SGNQIIV
+2012 GNNIIV
-2019 GDANGSTFS
+2019 GDGGNSTID

-2041 NDTIVWNANSSGS
+2041 NDTIVWNANNFGA
-2054 TDGHDFVD
+2054 TDGHDIVD
-2062 GGTTALVSGRDTGS
+2062 GGAGTI

-2083 RSNSAETFA
+2083 RTVAESFA

-2098 DWNGA
+2098 DWDNNAANGIV
-2103 GPGTESSAAHF
+2103 SSAAHA
-2114 GFTGLNANTEIVIAR
+2114 GFAGLNANTEIVVAR
-2129 NGVIIAELDNIE
+2129 NGAIIAELDNVE
-2141 EITVNTLNTTVNNNN
+2141 EITVNTLNVSANDGNGV
-2156 NPNAPDGGTTGTGS
+2156 PNGGTSAG
-2170 NTDTIQ
+2170 DTVT

-2190 IHINGGDG
+2190 ITVNGGAGD
-2198 SDTVDISGLTSDHRI
+2198 DTVDITGLTSDHRI
-2213 VFHGGGGDD
+2213 VFHSGDGNN

-2233 VDSQTGPSGG
+2233 VDNQNGPSGG
-2243 DQGGSSGSGGGQDGG
+2243 SGEGGSSGDD
-2258 SHDDTSG
+2258 HDDDHGT
-2265 GDDQHCGSGE
+2265 
-2275 DQGENE
+2275 
-2281 GGSPPIQPA
+2281 PIQPA
-2290 DLPGLPA
+2290 DIPGLPA
-2297 PHIGTDGDDVM
+2297 PHIGTAGDDVM
-2308 IGSAGENVLSG
+2308 IGGPGENVLSG
-2319 LDGDDM
+2319 LDGDD
-2325 LVGND
+2325 LILGND
-2330 DADTLKAGAGDDLVK
+2330 GADTLKAGAGDDLVK
-2345 AGGGDD
+2345 AGAGDD
-2351 VVIGNE
+2351 VVFGNE
-2357 GNDIV
+2357 GNDDV
-2362 FGGGGRDL
+2362 FGGAGRDL

-2388 LEGGIGNDTVYGGA
+2388 IEGGIGNDTVYGGA
-2402 GNDRVIATNGDGDD
+2402 GNDRVPATVGDGDD

-2431 ISANINADLGNGIGQ
+2431 ISANITADLGNGIGQ
-2446 HGSVA
+2446 HGSVT
-2451 SAQSGTDTVFGFE
+2451 SAQSGADKIFGFE
-2464 NFIGG
+2464 DFIGG
-2469 SGNDTITASSVAN
+2469 SGNDTIVASSVAN
-2482 VLDGGGGN
+2482 VMDGGGGN
-2490 DTFVFGSSGDANGD
+2490 DIFVFGSTGDANGD
-2504 TIKGFQP
+2504 TIKGFLP
-2511 GDKIDLSAIDADTGA
+2511 GDKIDLSAIDANTGA
-2526 SGAQSFVLFAGNV
+2526 SGTQSFVLFAGNV

-2545 VIVTHEVTDGVEH
+2545 VIVTHEVREGAEH
-2558 TIVSG
+2558 TIVAG
-2563 NTNGDATADFR
+2563 NANGDATADFK
-2574 IDVAGNHALTTADFN
+2574 IDVAGNHAVTTADFN

>member
-1 MSEIRTDPVSANWQ
+1 
-15 EWIMA
+15 MA
-20 NNLKPFVINQTDL
+20 NNLKPFVIDQTDL
-33 DFILSQ
+33 DFIFAQ
-39 VNFRPLFDAS
+39 VNFRPLFDAA

-71 QGGVTVGDAASLHA
+71 QGGVTAGDAASLAA
-85 IETYG
+85 IAQWG

-111 LSLINATWGSVDQIF
+111 LSLINSTYGAVDQIF
-126 TRSAAADYANYSPVM
+126 TRSAVADYANYSPVM

-172 FNVGGTINS
+172 FNVGGSLNT
-181 DYKITLDTTPGVQ
+181 DYKITLDTTPGAQ

-208 QNVVDYTPR
+208 KNVVDYTPR
-217 MISLTTTTAGVTYDT
+217 MISQTVTTAGVTYDT
-232 WANHQFLADGTTP
+232 WANHQSDPL
-245 NPAATNHTTNEI
+245 HTAHQPNEI
-257 YYDANGVAKV
+257 YYDANGVASV
-267 LDWGQLKTVADGGL
+267 LNWGQLETVANGGL

-289 LAASAGQDDHFIGG
+289 LAASAGQNDHFIGG
-303 LNPGVAP
+303 LNPGVSP

-335 TIKIALASDDP
+335 TIKIALATDDP

-354 GRPVHEITINRATVA
+354 GQPVHEITINRATVA
-369 TMEANGPEY
+369 TMDANGPEY

-392 GSHEQLTNLLREWVK
+392 GSHEQLTNLLREWVL
-407 DPATGQYHAGM
+407 DPVTHQYHAGM
-418 NLFDGQTLE
+418 NLFDGQTLDN
-427 TAWIKPDGTSTH
+427 AWTKADGTTTH
-439 NTLPTL
+439 QTLPTL
-445 DELRAHVQ
+445 DELRAHVD

-473 NGHVI
+473 HGHVI
-478 AGTSGSA
+478 TGTSGSA

-497 HMAGFYDKNGNGAQD
+497 HMLGFYDKNGNGAQD

-524 AAVTAAIST
+524 SKVATAITA
-533 IDTYVRANFG
+533 IDTYVKVHYGA
-543 TNSHFGI
+543 SSSFGI
-550 DATTHKLTLYM
+550 DATTHKLTLNM
-561 ENLPPGSPAG
+561 QTPPPGL
-571 TPHTLDG
+571 PHTLEG

-591 SITSPAGP
+591 SITVPAGT
-599 LHNAVGE
+599 LHDAVGE

-636 HEEHNYQIQNIIDAL
+636 HEEHNYQIQNIIEAL

-657 SGDPTHANLHG
+657 SGDPTHAALHG
-668 FQVNTGHMNAA
+668 FQVNTGITNAA
-679 GDYINTDGSIAWDQD
+679 GDYIYADNSIAWDQD

-715 YARNVT
+715 YARNVS

-735 SAISLEYSQ
+735 SAISMEYSQ

-781 APDKFADIGPSAI
+781 APDKFADVGPSAI

-834 DLGIPT
+834 DVGIPT

-871 FIAAYAFD
+871 FIAAYALD
-879 GDLERA
+879 GDLEKA

-907 AYGFINGD
+907 AYGFMNGD
-915 QAAGGAGTLAFDNI
+915 EAAGGAGTLAFNNI
-929 DSWLGGL
+929 DTWLGGL
-936 AEVHQPGGLLGET
+936 AEIHQPGGLLGET

-1007 ADQYIDLGAHK
+1007 ADQYVDLGAHK
-1018 EVLAAGQTEYL
+1018 EVLASGQTEYL
-1029 TTGNEHKWGDIAAV
+1029 TTGNEHKYGDIAAV
-1043 DDGTIGIY
+1043 DAGTIGIY

-1057 NANDGH
+1057 NLNDGH
-1063 VVTIGGVQYIQDTRL
+1063 EVVIGGVHYIQDTRL
-1078 ADTNPNSAYNQ
+1078 ADTDPNSAYNQ

-1108 IVGSRG
+1108 IVGSKG
-1114 NDLIYAQGGDDT
+1114 ADLIYAQGGDDT
-1126 VYGDGGNDKIY
+1126 VYGDAGNDKIY
-1137 GSYGIDRLYGGD
+1137 GGYGIDRLYGGD
-1149 GSDTI
+1149 GVDTI

-1174 ESSGTDIAGMDQVIG
+1174 ESSGTDINGLDQVIG

-1194 YINGGIGI
+1194 YINGGLGI

-1232 LDGGAGTD
+1232 LDGGSGTD
-1240 MLYGSNGDDMLL
+1240 MLYGNNGDDMLL

-1313 RPVGVAYDLDQQANP
+1313 RPVGVTYDLDQQANP

-1335 QSVPAAFEIEGLV
+1335 QSVPAAYEIEGLV
-1348 GSVSNDTLGG
+1348 GSSSNDTLGG
-1358 DVGNNWIVGG
+1358 DSGDNWIVGG

-1399 GHDAQGNEIA
+1399 GHDAQGHEVA

-1447 GLLGNAALHTEG
+1447 GLLDNAALGTQD

-1474 DVTLGDGGA
+1474 DNVLGDGGT
-1483 DATTL
+1483 DASTL
-1488 ATPDVAVF
+1488 AKPDIAVF
-1496 TGNFSD
+1496 TGNFAD
-1502 YRIDAISFQSAHEG
+1502 YRIDPITFQSAHEG
-1516 TITAYKVTDLRDPN
+1516 TVVAYKVTDLRDPN

-1536 VPIVTDGTDIVVG
+1536 APIVTDGTDLVAG
-1549 VELLRFSDRDVSL
+1549 VELLRFADQDFSL
-1562 VNNPPVLDL
+1562 VNAPPSLKLHAFDTGAA
-1571 NADHVVTTTTNGQ
+1571 ADTFASGNYTGGSNWTGNWSETG
-1584 YRDNFSTAAFNN
+1584 DNFGGAA
-1596 SNGTTA
+1596 NGS
-1602 WAATPWA
+1602 AT
-1609 EAGDNGDVSSP
+1609 
-1620 SAGQI
+1620 AGQI
-1625 TITGGA
+1625 RVGSQQLQFTDNADGA
-1631 LRFGDNDT
+1631 SV
-1639 DAGNGTATIQR
+1639 QR
-1650 TVNLA
+1650 VVNLA
-1655 GVSSATVSYSYNEN
+1655 GVQEAKLGFTYNQNSFDNGDYVRVLFTANATAATPVFHELGTITNAAGSGNHTFSADLLAALNPGEAVTANAALRFEVVSSATNTGPSANNGTISIDNVSVDYVRPAAAPTTDY
-1669 SFDTGETVTV
+1669 VV
-1679 TFSDDGS
+1679 TF
-1686 FGAGHTQTIQTID
+1686 
-1699 ANSNIGNL
+1699 
-1707 NNVTLA
+1707 
-1713 GNLSASS
+1713 
-1720 AIRFV
+1720 
-1725 VSGTNN
+1725 
-1731 NSASDAV
+1731 
-1738 TIDNLRIDTV
+1738 
-1748 TSTSATVP
+1748 
-1756 GTPGTGNTSSYT
+1756 T
-1768 ENSSTRAPISSFP
+1768 ENGNAVGIANHPGIV
-1781 SITDDGTTLASAKVV
+1781 DDGTQLMSAKVV
-1796 LTNPISGDLL
+1796 LTGRVAGDTLNVNNIAADNITGTVDNSVTGQITVTL
-1806 RIGNSNNT
+1806 TGKDSIAAYQNAIQAITFSSNSNN
-1814 SGNLTGSLSGIH
+1814 
-1826 YTVSTAGGVV
+1826 
-1836 TLDLTGSATL
+1836 
-1846 AQYQS
+1846 
-1851 AIDQVRFYSTS
+1851 
-1862 DDPTAHGTNVDRVI
+1862 PTNADRIV

-1881 DGLVDSNVATATV
+1881 DGLADSNVATTTIHV
-1894 HIVAVNDAPNAGDD
+1894 TPVNDPP
-1908 TILTNVSGAGAVVI
+1908 SAGADHVYTNIGNVANGIVV
-1922 PDWALLANDTDPDGP
+1922 PDWALLANDTDTDGP
-1937 SLTVSTIVSTSSGNA
+1937 SPLAITGVGSFNSLSATHAGGAVTV
-1952 SHASS
+1952 
-1957 SVTFTDTGT
+1957 TDTGT
-1966 SATNNG
+1966 GTPNG
-1972 GNSNGS
+1972 GSFAYTVNDGVSPASAAVTVTAVSGTTITGS
-1978 MGSFV
+1978 IGS
-1983 YRVSD
+1983 D
-1988 GASTP
+1988 ILIGGAANDT
-1993 LTDTATASVTR
+1993 LTGGLGNDAIFGGGGDDTIRWSVTNPVKF
-2004 DTGDISAG
+2004 
-2012 SGNQIIV
+2012 GNITIIPEV
-2019 GDANGSTFS
+2019 P
-2028 GGTGDDIILAGAG
+2028 
-2041 NDTIVWNANSSGS
+2041 
-2054 TDGHDFVD
+2054 DGRDFVD
-2062 GGTTALVSGRDTGS
+2062 GGANGAAGDRITVTGNNTAEAFT
-2076 DTFVVNG
+2076 
-2083 RSNSAETFA
+2083 

-2098 DWNGA
+2098 DWDGA
-2103 GPGTESSAAHF
+2103 GPGTGSSAAHA
-2114 GFTGLNANTEIVIAR
+2114 GFTGLHAGTEIVIAR
-2129 NGVIIAELDNIE
+2129 NGTVIAELDNVE
-2141 EITVNTLNTTVNNNN
+2141 EITINTLDVTANNNN
-2156 NPNAPDGGTTGTGS
+2156 GGPDGGAAAG
-2170 NTDTIQ
+2170 DTVAI
-2176 VVGNFTGTSLNYST
+2176 VGNFTGTSLNYST
-2190 IHINGGDG
+2190 ITVNGGTG
-2198 SDTVDISGLTSDHRI
+2198 ADTVDISGLTSDHRI

-2222 HVIGTLRPQDV
+2222 QVTGTLRPQDV
-2233 VDSQTGPSGG
+2233 VDSQNGSSGG
-2243 DQGGSSGSGGGQDGG
+2243 DNQGGSSDGDD
-2258 SHDDTSG
+2258 HDDDTSQPTPWHDTLVLNG
-2265 GDDQHCGSGE
+2265 TSAEDVLIGGSGDDVF
-2275 DQGENE
+2275 N
-2281 GGSPPIQPA
+2281 GG
-2290 DLPGLPA
+2290 
-2297 PHIGTDGDDVM
+2297 DGDDL
-2308 IGSAGENVLSG
+2308 IL
-2319 LDGDDM
+2319 
-2325 LVGND
+2325 GND
-2330 DADTLKAGAGDDLVK
+2330 GADTLKAGAGDDLVK
-2345 AGGGDD
+2345 AGAGDD
-2351 VVIGNE
+2351 VVF
-2357 GNDIV
+2357 GNDGNDDI
-2362 FGGGGRDL
+2362 FGGSGRDL

-2381 GDAGDDA
+2381 GDLGDDA
-2388 LEGGIGNDTVYGGA
+2388 IEGGTGNDAVYGGA
-2402 GNDRVIATNGDGDD
+2402 GNDRVIATVGDGDD
-2416 TYFGDTEED
+2416 TYFGDTDED

-2431 ISANINADLGNGIGQ
+2431 ISANITADLGNGIGQ
-2446 HGSVA
+2446 HGSVT
-2451 SAQSGTDTVFGFE
+2451 SAQSGIDKVFGFE
-2464 NFIGG
+2464 DFIGG
-2469 SGNDTITASSVAN
+2469 SGNDTIIASSVAN
-2482 VLDGGGGN
+2482 VMDGGGGN
-2490 DTFVFGSSGDANGD
+2490 DTFVFGSTGDADGD
-2504 TIKGFQP
+2504 TIEGFQP
-2511 GDKIDLSAIDADTGA
+2511 GDKIDLSAIDANTGA
-2526 SGAQSFVLFAGNV
+2526 SGNQSFVLFAGNL

-2545 VIVTHEVTDGVEH
+2545 VVVTHEVRDGAEH

-2563 NTNGDATADFR
+2563 NTNNDTVADFK
-2574 IDVAGNHALTTADFN
+2574 IDIAGNHALTSSDFN

>member
-1 MSEIRTDPVSANWQ
+1 MGQ
-15 EWIMA
+15 ERIMA
-20 NNLKPFVINQTDL
+20 NNLKPFVIDQTDL
-33 DFILSQ
+33 DFIFAQ
-39 VNFRPLFDAS
+39 VNFRPLFDAA
-49 GNAIILWNGTGKIY
+49 GNAIIQWDGTGKIY
-63 DGKGALIG
+63 DGKGAPIG
-71 QGGVTVGDAASLHA
+71 QGGVTAGDAASVAA
-85 IETYG
+85 IAQWG

-111 LSLINATWGSVDQIF
+111 LSLINATYGAVDQIF

-159 SDGSATDGTPTGT
+159 SDGSATDGSPTGT
-172 FNVGGTINS
+172 FNVGGSLNS
-181 DYKITLDTTPGVQ
+181 DYKITLDTTPGAQ

-208 QNVVDYTPR
+208 KNVVDYTPR
-217 MISLTTTTAGVTYDT
+217 MISQTVTTAGVTYDT
-232 WANHQFLADGTTP
+232 WANHQSDPL
-245 NPAATNHTTNEI
+245 HTAHQPNEI
-257 YYDANGVAKV
+257 YYDASGVAKV
-267 LDWGQLKTVADGGL
+267 LDWGVLKTAAEAAAVVPNEIGL

-289 LAASAGQDDHFIGG
+289 LAASAGQNDHFIGG
-303 LNPGVAP
+303 LNPGVSP

-335 TIKIALASDDP
+335 TIKIALANDDP

-354 GRPVHEITINRATVA
+354 GQPVHEITVSRATVA
-369 TMEANGPEY
+369 TMDANGPEY

-392 GSHEQLTNLLREWVK
+392 GSHEQLTNLLREWVQ

-418 NLFDGQTLE
+418 NLFDGKTLD
-427 TAWIKPDGTSTH
+427 TAWTKPDGTSTH

-445 DELRAHVQ
+445 DELRAHVD

-461 WEDVN
+461 WEDVS

-473 NGHVI
+473 SGHII
-478 AGTSGSA
+478 AGASGSA

-497 HMAGFYDKNGNGAQD
+497 HMLGFYDKNGNGAQD

-524 AAVTAAIST
+524 GKVATAITA
-533 IDTYVRANFG
+533 IDTYVKANFG
-543 TNSHFGI
+543 ANSSFGI

-561 ENLPPGSPAG
+561 ENLPPGSPPG

-578 ANALYPFV
+578 ASALYPFV

-591 SITSPAGP
+591 SITTPAGT
-599 LHNAVGE
+599 LHDAVGE

-636 HEEHNYQIQNIIDAL
+636 HEEHNYQIQNIIEAL

-657 SGDPTHANLHG
+657 SEDPTHAALHG
-668 FQVNTGHMNAA
+668 FQVNTGITNAA
-679 GDYINTDGSIAWDQD
+679 GDYIYADNSIAWDQD

-715 YARNVT
+715 YARNVS

-735 SAISLEYSQ
+735 SAISMEYSQ

-781 APDKFADIGPSAI
+781 APEKFADVGPSAI

-834 DLGIPT
+834 DVGIPT

-871 FIAAYAFD
+871 FIAAYALD
-879 GDLERA
+879 GNLEKA

-893 GSVAAGTLGISLDQ
+893 GSVAAGTLGISIDQ
-907 AYGFINGD
+907 AYGFMNGD
-915 QAAGGAGTLAFDNI
+915 EDAGGAGTLAFNNI
-929 DSWLGGL
+929 DTWLGGL

-1007 ADQYIDLGAHK
+1007 ADQYVDLGAHK
-1018 EVLAAGQTEYL
+1018 EVLASGQTEYL
-1029 TTGNEHKWGDIAAV
+1029 TTGNEHKYGDIAAV
-1043 DDGTIGIY
+1043 DAGTIGIY

-1057 NANDGH
+1057 NLNDGH
-1063 VVTIGGVQYIQDTRL
+1063 EVVIGGVHYIQDTRL
-1078 ADTNPNSAYNQ
+1078 ADTDPNSAYNQ

-1108 IVGSRG
+1108 IVGSKG
-1114 NDLIYAQGGDDT
+1114 ADLIYAQGGDDT
-1126 VYGDGGNDKIY
+1126 VYGDAGNDKIY
-1137 GSYGIDRLYGGD
+1137 GGYGIDRLYGGD
-1149 GSDTI
+1149 GVDTI

-1174 ESSGTDIAGMDQVIG
+1174 ESSGTDINGLDQVIG

-1194 YINGGIGI
+1194 YINGGLGI

-1232 LDGGAGTD
+1232 LDGGSGTD
-1240 MLYGSNGDDMLL
+1240 MLYGNNGDDMLL

-1313 RPVGVAYDLDQQANP
+1313 RPVGVTYDLDQQANP

-1335 QSVPAAFEIEGLV
+1335 QSVPAAYEIEGLV
-1348 GSVSNDTLGG
+1348 GSSSNDTLGG
-1358 DVGNNWIVGG
+1358 DSGDNWIVGG

-1399 GHDAQGNEIA
+1399 GHDAQGHEIA

-1447 GLLGNAALHTEG
+1447 GLLDNVALGTQD

-1474 DVTLGDGGA
+1474 DNVLGDGGT
-1483 DATTL
+1483 DASTL
-1488 ATPDVAVF
+1488 AKPDIAVF
-1496 TGNFSD
+1496 TGNFAD
-1502 YRIDAISFQSAHEG
+1502 YRIDPITFQSAHEG
-1516 TITAYKVTDLRDPN
+1516 TVVAYKVTDLRDPN

-1536 VPIVTDGTDIVVG
+1536 VPIVTDGIDLVVG
-1549 VELLRFSDRDVSL
+1549 VELLRFADQDFSL
-1562 VNNPPVLDL
+1562 VNTAPSLKLHAFDTGAAADSFVSGNYAGGSNWTGNWSETGDDFNGAANG
-1571 NADHVVTTTTNGQ
+1571 NAT
-1584 YRDNFSTAAFNN
+1584 
-1596 SNGTTA
+1596 
-1602 WAATPWA
+1602 
-1609 EAGDNGDVSSP
+1609 
-1620 SAGQI
+1620 AGQI
-1625 TITGGA
+1625 RIGSQQLQFTDNADGA
-1631 LRFGDNDT
+1631 SV
-1639 DAGNGTATIQR
+1639 QR
-1650 TVNLA
+1650 VVNLA
-1655 GVSSATVSYSYNEN
+1655 GVQEAKLGFTYNQNSFDNGDYVRVLFTANATAATPVFHELGTITNAVGSGNHTFSADLLAVLNSGEAVTANAALRFEVVSSATNTGPSANNGTISIDNVSVDYVRPAAAPATDY
-1669 SFDTGETVTV
+1669 VV
-1679 TFSDDGS
+1679 TF
-1686 FGAGHTQTIQTID
+1686 
-1699 ANSNIGNL
+1699 
-1707 NNVTLA
+1707 
-1713 GNLSASS
+1713 
-1720 AIRFV
+1720 
-1725 VSGTNN
+1725 
-1731 NSASDAV
+1731 
-1738 TIDNLRIDTV
+1738 
-1748 TSTSATVP
+1748 
-1756 GTPGTGNTSSYT
+1756 T
-1768 ENSSTRAPISSFP
+1768 ENGNAVGIANHPGIV
-1781 SITDDGTTLASAKVV
+1781 DDGTQLMSAKVV
-1796 LTNPISGDLL
+1796 LTGRVAGDTLNVNNIAADNITGTVDNSVASQITVTL
-1806 RIGNSNNT
+1806 TGKDSIAAYQNAIQAITFSSNSNN
-1814 SGNLTGSLSGIH
+1814 
-1826 YTVSTAGGVV
+1826 
-1836 TLDLTGSATL
+1836 
-1846 AQYQS
+1846 
-1851 AIDQVRFYSTS
+1851 
-1862 DDPTAHGTNVDRVI
+1862 PTNADRIV

-1881 DGLVDSNVATATV
+1881 DGLADSNVATTTIHV
-1894 HIVAVNDAPNAGDD
+1894 TPVNDPP
-1908 TILTNVSGAGAVVI
+1908 SAGADHVYTNIGNVANGIVV
-1922 PDWALLANDTDPDGP
+1922 PDWALLANDTDTDGP
-1937 SLTVSTIVSTSSGNA
+1937 SPLAITGVGSFNSLSATHAGGAVTV
-1952 SHASS
+1952 
-1957 SVTFTDTGT
+1957 TDTGT
-1966 SATNNG
+1966 GTPNGGSFAYTVNDGVSPASAAVTVTAVSGTTITGSIGSDILIGGATNDTLTG
-1972 GNSNGS
+1972 GLGNDAVFG
-1978 MGSFV
+1978 GGG
-1983 YRVSD
+1983 D
-1988 GASTP
+1988 
-1993 LTDTATASVTR
+1993 DTIRWSVTNPVKFGNITIIPEVPDGR
-2004 DTGDISAG
+2004 DFIDGG
-2012 SGNQIIV
+2012 
-2019 GDANGSTFS
+2019 ANGAAGDRFTV
-2028 GGTGDDIILAGAG
+2028 TG
-2041 NDTIVWNANSSGS
+2041 NN
-2054 TDGHDFVD
+2054 
-2062 GGTTALVSGRDTGS
+2062 TAEAFT
-2076 DTFVVNG
+2076 
-2083 RSNSAETFA
+2083 

-2098 DWNGA
+2098 DWDGA
-2103 GPGTESSAAHF
+2103 GPGTGSSAAHA
-2114 GFTGLNANTEIVIAR
+2114 GFTGLHAGTEIVIAR
-2129 NGVIIAELDNIE
+2129 NGTVIAELDNVE
-2141 EITVNTLNTTVNNNN
+2141 EITINTLDVTANNNN
-2156 NPNAPDGGTTGTGS
+2156 GGPDGGTVAG
-2170 NTDTIQ
+2170 DTVAI
-2176 VVGNFTGTSLNYST
+2176 VGNFTGTSLNYST
-2190 IHINGGDG
+2190 ITVNGGTG
-2198 SDTVDISGLTSDHRI
+2198 ADTVDISGLTSDHRI

-2222 HVIGTLRPQDV
+2222 QVTGTLRPQDV
-2233 VDSQTGPSGG
+2233 VDSQNGLSDG
-2243 DQGGSSGSGGGQDGG
+2243 DNQGGSS
-2258 SHDDTSG
+2258 
-2265 GDDQHCGSGE
+2265 
-2275 DQGENE
+2275 
-2281 GGSPPIQPA
+2281 
-2290 DLPGLPA
+2290 
-2297 PHIGTDGDDVM
+2297 DGDDHDDDASQPTPWHDTLVQNGTSADDVL
-2308 IGSAGENVLSG
+2308 IGGPGDDVFNG
-2319 LDGDDM
+2319 GDGDD
-2325 LVGND
+2325 LILGND
-2330 DADTLKAGAGDDLVK
+2330 GADTLKAGAGDDLVK
-2345 AGGGDD
+2345 AGAGDD
-2351 VVIGNE
+2351 VVF
-2357 GNDIV
+2357 GNDGNDDI
-2362 FGGGGRDL
+2362 FGGSGRDL

-2388 LEGGIGNDTVYGGA
+2388 IEGGTGNDTVYGGA
-2402 GNDRVIATNGDGDD
+2402 GNDRVIATVGDGDD

-2431 ISANINADLGNGIGQ
+2431 ISANITADLGNGIGQ
-2446 HGSVA
+2446 HGSVT
-2451 SAQSGTDTVFGFE
+2451 SAQSGIDKVFGFE
-2464 NFIGG
+2464 DFIGG
-2469 SGNDTITASSVAN
+2469 SGNDTIIASSVTN
-2482 VLDGGGGN
+2482 VMDGGGGN
-2490 DTFVFGSSGDANGD
+2490 DTFVFGSTGDADGD

-2511 GDKIDLSAIDADTGA
+2511 GDKIDLSAIDANTGA
-2526 SGAQSFVLFAGNV
+2526 SGNQSFVLFAGNL

-2545 VIVTHEVTDGVEH
+2545 VVVTHEVRDGAEH

-2563 NTNGDATADFR
+2563 NTNNDTVADFK
-2574 IDVAGNHALTTADFN
+2574 IDIAGNHALTSSDFN